1 MQIDGNRLREL
12 RENNFLGT
20 RELARKAGVNHA
32 TIIRLESEGKVGV
45 LPRTLRKLAAALNV
59 DPKTLRADR

>member
-1 MQIDGNRLREL
+1 VQIDGNRLREL
-12 RENNFLGT
+12 REDNFLGT

-32 TIIRLESEGKVGV
+32 TVIRLESEGKVGV

>member
-1 MQIDGNRLREL
+1 MQIDGNRLRKL
-12 RENNFLGT
+12 REDNFLGT

-32 TIIRLESEGKVGV
+32 TIVRLESQDRVGV
-45 LPRTLRKLAAALNV
+45 LPRTLRKLASALDV

>member
-12 RENNFLGT
+12 REDNFLGT

-45 LPRTLRKLAAALNV
+45 LPRTIRKLAAALNV
-59 DPKTLRADR
+59 DPKVLRADR